1 MTTIAVMAEPPRSGA
16 VLTELV
22 DADTLTESEATE
34 LYTAMFADL
43 CEAIDGSGAELL
55 VNYRSGDQVPGD
67 DVDAEAEVRSALEG
81 VVDTGELRFEVQVG
95 STHAARVGNTV
106 THLLEREG
114 VKTAAVA
121 QPTAALL
128 ARQHVDSAAMKL
140 RTSEVVLGPST
151 AGRVSYA
158 GFAEPIDFEDAF
170 ATPAVETLVR
180 RANDAGLSV
189 DFLPTIPVLED
200 ADDLRTVVPQVRARE
215 AAGRL
220 VPSRT
225 TATLDDLGF
234 DVVEEDGA
242 ATVTRA

>member
-16 VLTELV
+16 VLPDLV
-22 DADTLTESEATE
+22 DGGTLTEAEATE
-34 LYTAMFADL
+34 LYTAMVADL

-55 VNYRSGDQVPGD
+55 VNYRSGEQVPGD
-67 DVDAEAEVRSALEG
+67 DVDAEAEVRSALDG
-81 VVDTGELRFEVQVG
+81 VIDTDEIRFEVQVG

-121 QPTAALL
+121 RPTAALL

-140 RTSEVVLGPST
+140 RTNEVVLAPST

-170 ATPAVETLVR
+170 TAPAIETLVQ
-180 RANDAGLSV
+180 RATDAGLSV

-200 ADDLRTVVPQVRARE
+200 ESDLLTVLPQIRARE
-215 AAGRL
+215 TAGRL

-225 TATLDDLGF
+225 AATLDDLGF
-234 DVVEEDGA
+234 EVVDEDGT
-242 ATVTRA
+242 ATVRRS